1 MPQLYLVALLTGGLT
16 VFFDVAYQS
25 YLPHLVGRDHLVEG
39 NAKLEAV
46 HGVSQIA
53 GPTVAG
59 LVIQALTAPVAV
71 AVDAASFAGS
81 ALFVRRIR
89 KREERSELR
98 PEVHLGREVME
109 GLRFVF
115 GNRRLR
121 AIATSTGT
129 FNLFSGI
136 RNAMLIVLLARALRL
151 PAGTIGVFFSI
162 ASVGG
167 LVGALIASRVGRRL
181 GQGRAI
187 LTSQAACGL
196 FGLAVPLGGLIG
208 GVLGQLFGARPTLW
222 VAAVGALLP
231 FLPLF
236 FSPLR
241 TKGDG
246 GPA

>member
-1 MPQLYLVALLTGGLT
+1 
-16 VFFDVAYQS
+16 
-25 YLPHLVGRDHLVEG
+25 
-39 NAKLEAV
+39 
-46 HGVSQIA
+46 
-53 GPTVAG
+53 
-59 LVIQALTAPVAV
+59 
-71 AVDAASFAGS
+71 
-81 ALFVRRIR
+81 
-89 KREERSELR
+89 
-98 PEVHLGREVME
+98 
-109 GLRFVF
+109 VF

-196 FGLAVPLGGLIG
+196 FGLAVPLAQRGWVLWAVSFSLAIAYLANVVYNVTQLSFRQGLTPERLLGRMNATMRFVVWGTLPLGGLIG